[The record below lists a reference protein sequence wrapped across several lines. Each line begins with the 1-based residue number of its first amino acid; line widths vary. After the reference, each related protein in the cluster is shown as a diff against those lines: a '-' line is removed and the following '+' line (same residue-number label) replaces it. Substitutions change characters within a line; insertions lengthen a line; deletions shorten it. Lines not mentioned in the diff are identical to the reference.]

1 MANRP
6 ISQGEEKM
14 IPKCVNCKHVMK
26 KVSNVNKMFLN
37 RYIISDATVFVCQT
51 CGEEYID
58 AKEYERIRK
67 KIDTIETKTKIPAV
81 HEVMA
86 RTKFLVL

>member
-1 MANRP
+1 MT
-6 ISQGEEKM
+6 
-14 IPKCVNCKHVMK
+14 PKCVNCKHAMK

-37 RYIISDATVFVCQT
+37 RYIISDATVYVCQT
-51 CGEEYID
+51 CGEEYLE

-67 KIDTIETKTKIPAV
+67 KIDAIEIKADIPAV
-81 HEVMA
+81 HQVMA